1 MKRRYIY
8 DEIFDEIIEFANKN
22 KLKWESPNGTDN
34 FPFYLEMRKNM
45 GQVVLQH
52 ESRMGECHNM
62 HSCFQ

>member
-34 FPFYLEMRKNM
+34 FPFYLERYINHLKENNK
-45 GQVVLQH
+45 L
-52 ESRMGECHNM
+52 RR
-62 HSCFQ
+62 